1 MCLTAF
7 TIAVLLATHVCSR
20 VHAYPGIY
28 SPAGRWSHAKDP
40 DLVCGK
46 QFMCTPSNL
55 TWVSEDKT
63 DVLYDAQS
71 GCDALINAGITR
83 IDFHGDSYMRQIYAA
98 ILITLNGNYV
108 NGSIADTPYAKKNG
122 AHECTY
128 QKQFAEKFCGIRS
141 LNHGPVVCGG
151 KVILDPLLNGLE
163 TLKQCKGGG
172 KSTGIALFSWGN
184 YKVGP
189 QIFDRHGVNNAT
201 AYGRFFEDTKLCPNI
216 RNYDNIT
223 LATHTMK
230 KRSCDIF
237 WLSTHYRLMHHFDDE
252 HVHVVKNYNEKMR
265 DWAVSGTCG
274 MLNYVDV
281 YNMTAALGKEHKAEA
296 QHMSSI
302 PLTNSPRAVHWGME
316 VNLVKA
322 QMILNALIRTV
333 NARKSAGP
341 DGRI

>member
-1 MCLTAF
+1 MFLTAF
-7 TIAVLLATHVCSR
+7 TIAVLLATHVCSS

-163 TLKQCKGGG
+163 TLKQCKGEGQ
-172 KSTGIALFSWGN
+172 STGIALFSWGN

-223 LATHTMK
+223 LATHNMK

-237 WLSTHYRLMHHFDDE
+237 WLSTHYRLIHHFKDE

-265 DWAVSGTCG
+265 DWVASGTCG

-281 YNMTAALGKEHKAEA
+281 YNMTAALGAEHKAEA
-296 QHMSSI
+296 QLMSYDQGERRF
-302 PLTNSPRAVHWGME
+302 LCA
-316 VNLVKA
+316 LVRPICKKCPSYTHCKP
-322 QMILNALIRTV
+322 IF
-333 NARKSAGP
+333 
-341 DGRI
+341 